1 MLVLGLS
8 GTRMPFSASFFF
20 YFSADCYCTF
30 TAEIFKKHIFNFTHF
45 VNFFRWCMENAFGIL
60 ISRWQIYKG
69 PINLQPEN
77 VNSVVKTTCI
87 LQNFRSMTT
96 STAESLLP
104 AWICRLPGHVQGRP
118 QRHLVIKAGRCCCV
132 WFAGAKA
139 RKCTN
144 VTNSVR
150 KAFIKYF
157 KNEGHVYIGS
167 GTCKGHKAIPFC
179 TRSRY
184 FKINNTCCYTLW
196 KTQQSSSGLPT
207 WCFGSESL
215 HSRYPVRW
223 PLFAFHSLEI
233 SEIG

>member
-1 MLVLGLS
+1 MWTVLW
-8 GTRMPFSASFFF
+8 RQRASFRTFGRWRPALQRVYCPPGF
-20 YFSADCYCTF
+20 ADCQDM
-30 TAEIFKKHIFNFTHF
+30 
-45 VNFFRWCMENAFGIL
+45 FRAVRNGTWWL
-60 ISRWQIYKG
+60 
-69 PINLQPEN
+69 
-77 VNSVVKTTCI
+77 
-87 LQNFRSMTT
+87 
-96 STAESLLP
+96 
-104 AWICRLPGHVQGRP
+104 RL
-118 QRHLVIKAGRCCCV
+118 AGAAV

-157 KNEGHVYIGS
+157 KNEGQVYIGS
-167 GTCKGHKAIPFC
+167 GTCKGHKAITFC
-179 TRSRY
+179 TRSQY

-223 PLFAFHSLEI
+223 PLFVFHSLEF